1 MRTGFDHP
9 TRSLGERQASR
20 RGLPCLFR
28 GGMLGLFRGG
38 LRAALLGVLVFIL
51 ASPALT
57 PTAFGAP
64 DEEAGGN
71 GFPAPAPAPVPE
83 DEPLAAPAATATPGS
98 ILELSLAQAVEM
110 GMRAN
115 LTVKAS
121 SYDTP
126 MAYEG
131 MRAANAAFDRLLTAG
146 FDVARNETP
155 STFSF
160 TGSTNVEEDA
170 VGGRFGVSR
179 RLRGGGSV
187 AVLYRADR
195 IDSNSIVAAVD
206 PALSNGLTLEVIQ
219 PLLRGAGRVATAD
232 IRRAQNGMTAARAT
246 HAATVET
253 ILFAIVGAYWELV
266 FADDNVAARLSSRG
280 VARELLADAE
290 ARQASGV
297 GSALDVAE
305 ANGGVERR
313 TAELLAAE
321 NQRGSVQDQLLALI
335 QPFGASNV
343 SGVRV
348 VPTDSS
354 RVASQTAPDPA
365 NMDRYLSLALQ
376 GRPEL
381 CASRAGISN
390 RSLDM
395 IVAFDGIRPQL
406 DITGRLVSS
415 GLDDV
420 FTDSVSDVLSGRA
433 VTASVGVQFS
443 MFVGQRAA
451 RAGWRSAGW
460 ARRQAVLRHREQEN
474 QIVLEVRAALR
485 NLSTAIAQV
494 SSAEREVVATTEGWE
509 GEQDKL
515 RQGKSTPF
523 RVLQKEDDL
532 TSARTRLGRAAADAR
547 IAESALWKAVG
558 LLTKNLQ
565 ADPPTWAECC
575 R

>member
-1 MRTGFDHP
+1 MRTRPDP
-9 TRSLGERQASR
+9 TAALNSDRSIART
-20 RGLPCLFR
+20 
-28 GGMLGLFRGG
+28 G
-38 LRAALLGVLVFIL
+38 LRIAFLCVLTLLL
-51 ASPALT
+51 ASPAV
-57 PTAFGAP
+57 ARA
-64 DEEAGGN
+64 DDEAGGN
-71 GFPAPAPAPVPE
+71 GFPAPAPA
-83 DEPLAAPAATATPGS
+83 AAPEEAPPAAPMASGTNEPV
-98 ILELSLAQAVEM
+98 LELSLARAIEM

-126 MAYEG
+126 IAYEG
-131 MRAANAAFDRLLTAG
+131 FRAANAAFDRLLTAG

-160 TGSTNVEEDA
+160 TGSANVEEDA
-170 VGGRFGVSR
+170 LSGRFGVTR

-187 AVLYRADR
+187 SVLYRADR
-195 IDSNSIVAAVD
+195 IDSNSIVAAVN
-206 PALSNGLTLEVIQ
+206 PALSNGLTLEIIQ

-232 IRRAQNGMTAARAT
+232 VRRAQNGMTAARAT
-246 HAATVET
+246 HAATIEG

-266 FADDNVAARLSSRG
+266 FADDNVTARRSSLG
-280 VARELLADAE
+280 VARELLADAY
-290 ARQASGV
+290 ARQSSGV
-297 GSALDVAE
+297 GSALDVSE
-305 ANGGVERR
+305 ANAGVERR

-321 NQRGSVQDQLLALI
+321 NQRGTVQDQLLALI
-335 QPFGASNV
+335 QPFGPDNRM
-343 SGVRV
+343 GVRV

-354 RVASQTAPDPA
+354 RVSSQTAPDVA
-365 NMDRYLSLALQ
+365 DIDRYLNLALQ

-433 VTASVGVQFS
+433 VTASIGVQFS

-485 NLSTAIAQV
+485 DLTTAVAQV
-494 SSAEREVVATTEGWE
+494 SSAEREVIATTEGWE

-515 RQGKSTPF
+515 SQGKSTPF

-558 LLTKNLQ
+558 LLAKNLR